1 MSVDAAAQLV
11 SLQDIRRAAERIGDL
26 ALRTPVVELPHPD
39 RPDDVLHCKAE
50 SLQPTGAFKIRGA
63 SNAILQVLE
72 TTRENGVVAQSSGNH
87 ARAVA
92 WLAHR
97 LGLRAVIVM
106 PDVAPAPK
114 IAAVRALGAEV
125 ELVPAA
131 QRDTRARELAADRG
145 GVHVPPYDD
154 LRVIAGQGTVGLEL
168 LEQVADVDVVLVPVS
183 GGGLISGV
191 STAVKAISPD
201 TRVVGVEPELAADAA
216 ESLRRGSRVTWTPEQ
231 TYRTVADGLRTTSL
245 GVHTWEHV
253 QRYVDDIVTVSE
265 EQMLAAMRHLAL
277 GGRLVAEPSGAAAVA
292 AWMHDLVPAGARV
305 AAGSGAAAGSRVAA
319 GSGAAAGPWVA
330 AVVSG
335 GSVDPALLA
344 SVLERGE

>member
-1 MSVDAAAQLV
+1 MSTDTTPELV
-11 SLQDIRRAAERIGDL
+11 SLQDIRSAAARIGEL
-26 ALRTPVVELPHPD
+26 VMRTPVVGLPHPD
-39 RPDDVLHCKAE
+39 RPDELLHCKAE

-63 SNAILQVLE
+63 SNAILQVLDQARE
-72 TTRENGVVAQSSGNH
+72 TGVIAQSSGNH

-92 WLAHR
+92 WLTHR

-106 PDVAPAPK
+106 PDVAPRPK
-114 IAAVRALGAEV
+114 IDAVRALGAEV

-131 QRDTRARELAADRG
+131 QRDSRALELVAEG
-145 GVHVPPYDD
+145 GYVHVPPYDD

-168 LEQVADVDVVLVPVS
+168 LEQLPDVDVVLVPVS
-183 GGGLISGV
+183 GGGLISGI

-201 TRVVGVEPELAADAA
+201 TKVIGVEPELAADAA
-216 ESLRRGSRVTWTPEQ
+216 ESLQRGSRVTWTPEH

-253 QRYVDDIVTVSE
+253 RRYVDDIITVSD

-292 AWMHDLVPAGARV
+292 AWMHGLAP
-305 AAGSGAAAGSRVAA
+305 AGSR
-319 GSGAAAGPWVA
+319 VA

-344 SVLERGE
+344 SVLQRNR